1 MAKIIKIEQRNYVPV
16 FDLSQEP
23 LMDIHKLWLCYRTDL
38 LLFIDRIIE
47 MSDSH
52 VVGMKM

>member
-23 LMDIHKLWLCYRTDL
+23 LMDIHKIMCATAQTSFYLSIEL
-38 LLFIDRIIE
+38 LKCQTV
-47 MSDSH
+47 MW
-52 VVGMKM
+52 

>member
-23 LMDIHKLWLCYRTDL
+23 LMDIHNYGCATAQTS
-38 LLFIDRIIE
+38 FIYRIIE